1 MQANAWP
8 GPQTSRICPWCQ
20 MITCRTLVYENSLT
34 MHQIYIPNCVILQRH
49 IKLAKEYEAYRINR
63 ARNAN
68 LTHIEEAQRQ
78 WKELRQNFPNEIAKT
93 YQSWKDHLARSQ
105 VPAQEGERIR
115 AMMGRLEMM
124 GYRGSSDSDT
134 PSMKRLKNQK
144 VVKPTEGEDSSN
156 AHRHDQA
163 SHQRA
168 AEVRKHL
175 YCPTHK
181 DLAVRRWL
189 KESAM
194 RLFTAIPTERDDEGH
209 ATGRWLVE
217 VSPGAT
223 LLSVRKKNSP
233 KIINEII
240 AIVQNEELVF
250 TELGQRLV
258 PQVPRETEERLFSE
272 YMKRR
277 DWPGISR
284 HLLVL

>member
-1 MQANAWP
+1 MRKHELYNP
-8 GPQTSRICPWCQ
+8 
-20 MITCRTLVYENSLT
+20 Y
-34 MHQIYIPNCVILQRH
+34 CVIIQRH

-68 LTHIEEAQRQ
+68 LTHIEEAHRQ

-93 YQSWKDHLARSQ
+93 YQGWKDRLARSQ
-105 VPAQEGERIR
+105 VPAQEGKRIS
-115 AMMGRLEMM
+115 AMMGLLGMT

-163 SHQRA
+163 SHQGA

-194 RLFTAIPTERDDEGH
+194 KLFAATTKMKDDGKLNP
-209 ATGRWLVE
+209 GRWVVE
-217 VSPGAT
+217 VSPRVNN
-223 LLSVRKKNSP
+223 LVVRKKNTP
-233 KIINEII
+233 KILQQII

-250 TELGQRLV
+250 TELGQHII
-258 PQVPRETEERLFSE
+258 PQVPREREERRFSD
-272 YMKRR
+272 YMKRLEITKTEQE
-277 DWPGISR
+277 PLTSTSR
-284 HLLVL
+284 HLMMPA